1 MKKVNLGYSIKNI
14 PIPTRK
20 NYLLQLLEK
29 IEMVI
34 KIMRW
39 RAIQFNNNENNNRK
53 VEWYGLKSLS

>member
-14 PIPTRK
+14 PIPTQE

-53 VEWYGLKSLS
+53 VEWYALKSLS